1 MAVIGISRH
10 VSRPVA
16 CCQKFLQRLVT
27 DTNQTPDVDDGE
39 ITHLNQTA
47 DLALTGLE
55 AFCDVTDREKWYDY
69 SCLGLPPFAMAW
81 FDVMAHYHSHISSA
95 VRTILSAVEFRSLG
109 GKS

>member
-69 SCLGLPPFAMAW
+69 SCLGPPPFAV
-81 FDVMAHYHSHISSA
+81 VM
-95 VRTILSAVEFRSLG
+95 VRRHGTLPFTHFQRSPNYSVG
-109 GKS
+109 C